1 MRAREITPNAP
12 SVVTERVTFYEMHQ
26 EAMEYA
32 EDAKRLL
39 NEHVDDTI
47 LDELREIH
55 SAIPEVGNVYYY
67 LSVYV
72 LPAAKILS
80 LSEFSKG
87 MLLVGIDGK
96 YLTFMVDG
104 KPKEYPSIGEYPRGD
119 SNLFVYLFDSE
130 SGAKQLL
137 AFLTLKYKDTD
148 DWRMTVKTLR

>member
-1 MRAREITPNAP
+1 
-12 SVVTERVTFYEMHQ
+12 
-26 EAMEYA
+26 
-32 EDAKRLL
+32 
-39 NEHVDDTI
+39 
-47 LDELREIH
+47 
-55 SAIPEVGNVYYY
+55 VYYY